1 MTARDC
7 KEAILADKE
16 LERADIPEGIETV
29 REECF
34 SHGSVKAVLIPAS
47 VQKIAD
53 SEGNIFEWTKFG
65 AFYDC
70 EKLQKVTFAA
80 ETRLKKIG

>member
-1 MTARDC
+1 MISKDC
-7 KEAILADKE
+7 REAILADKE
-16 LERADIPEGIETV
+16 LERVSILEGIETV

-34 SHGSVKAVLIPAS
+34 SHGSVKAVHIPAS

-53 SEGNIFEWTKFG
+53 SEGNLFEWTKFG